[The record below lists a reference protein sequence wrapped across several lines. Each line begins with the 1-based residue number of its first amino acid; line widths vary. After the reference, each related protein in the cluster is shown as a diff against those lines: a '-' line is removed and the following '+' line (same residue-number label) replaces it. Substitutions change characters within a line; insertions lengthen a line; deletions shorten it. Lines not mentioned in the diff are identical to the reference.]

1 MPIQSNEFDRFT
13 DTAAADEA
21 CLTAMGVAC
30 QQLAQTTGYDE
41 AGIGVVTGNLRRS
54 HTFNVSG
61 DHVDVGV
68 TADYGG
74 HVHFGTAKHPT
85 ARPWLRKTM
94 QKHRDSIIEAGK
106 RAWGQVMGE

>member
-1 MPIQSNEFDRFT
+1 MPIERNDFDRFT

-30 QQLAQTTGYDE
+30 QQVAQP
-41 AGIGVVTGNLRRS
+41 ACPVQTGNLRRS
-54 HTFNVSG
+54 HTFSVSG

-74 HVHFGTAKHPT
+74 HVHFGTSKRMAN
-85 ARPWLRKTM
+85 PWLRSAA
-94 QKHRDSIIEAGK
+94 QKNRDAIIEAGK
-106 RAWGQVMGE
+106 RAWRGVMGE